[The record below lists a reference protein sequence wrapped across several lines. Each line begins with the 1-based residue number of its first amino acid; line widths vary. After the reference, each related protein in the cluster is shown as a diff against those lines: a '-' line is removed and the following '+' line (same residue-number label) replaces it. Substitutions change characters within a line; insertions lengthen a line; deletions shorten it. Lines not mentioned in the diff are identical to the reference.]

1 VVERLADAI
10 TDPDFFLPA
19 CGIAAIAY
27 GVSAAA
33 LFLRTLSAK
42 TNTTLR
48 NDAKIVAPILTLVA
62 IALALLDVE
71 SPRASQTLLPI
82 LMSGIV
88 FVLPAAGIALIVLP
102 IRTLKNR
109 ATRVAALVA
118 APLPLAVTGLLL
130 LIGYQLAHARFC
142 C

>member
-1 VVERLADAI
+1 MSIVDAV

-33 LFLRTLSAK
+33 LFLVTLSARTK
-42 TNTTLR
+42 TTLR
-48 NDAKIVAPILTLVA
+48 NDAKIVAPILTIVA
-62 IALALLDVE
+62 IALALTDIE
-71 SPRASQTLLPI
+71 SPRASQTLLAI
-82 LMSGIV
+82 LLPAIV
-88 FVLPAAGIALIVLP
+88 FVLPAASIALIALAM
-102 IRTLKNR
+102 RTLKDR
-109 ATRVAALVA
+109 ATRIGALVA
-118 APLPLAVTGLLL
+118 APLPLAVSGVLL

>member
-1 VVERLADAI
+1 MNAI

-27 GVSAAA
+27 GASAVA
-33 LFLRTLSAK
+33 LFLIALSAR

-48 NDAKIVAPILTLVA
+48 NDAKIVAPILTIIA
-62 IALALLDVE
+62 IALALADFE
-71 SPRASQTLLPI
+71 SPRASQTLLAI
-82 LMSGIV
+82 LLPAIV
-88 FVLPAAGIALIVLP
+88 FVLPAASIALVALAT
-102 IRTLKNR
+102 RTLKNR
-109 ATRVAALVA
+109 ATRIAALVA
-118 APLPLAVTGLLL
+118 APLPLAVSGVLL

>member
-1 VVERLADAI
+1 VDGI

-19 CGIAAIAY
+19 CGMAAIAY

-33 LFLRTLSAK
+33 LFLLTLSAK

-48 NDAKIVAPILTLVA
+48 NDAKIVAPILTIVA
-62 IALALLDVE
+62 VALALADVE
-71 SPRASQTLLPI
+71 AARASQTLLAI
-82 LMSGIV
+82 LLPAIV
-88 FVLPAAGIALIVLP
+88 FVLPATSIALIAVAM
-102 IRTLKNR
+102 RTLKNR
-109 ATRVAALVA
+109 VTRITALVA
-118 APLPLAVTGLLL
+118 APLPLAVSGVLL

>member
-1 VVERLADAI
+1 MDAI
-10 TDPDFFLPA
+10 ADPDFLLPA

-33 LFLRTLSAK
+33 LFLIIPSAK

-48 NDAKIVAPILTLVA
+48 NDAKIVAPILTIVA
-62 IALALLDVE
+62 IALALADVE
-71 SPRASQTLLPI
+71 SPRASQTLLAI
-82 LMSGIV
+82 LMPAVV
-88 FVLPAAGIALIVLP
+88 FVLATAGIALIALA

-109 ATRVAALVA
+109 ATRIASLVA
-118 APLPLAVTGLLL
+118 APLPLAVSGVLL

>member
-1 VVERLADAI
+1 VDPI

-33 LFLRTLSAK
+33 LFLIALSARA
-42 TNTTLR
+42 TTTLR
-48 NDAKIVAPILTLVA
+48 DDAKIVAPILTIVA
-62 IALALLDVE
+62 IALALADVE
-71 SPRASQTLLPI
+71 SPRASQALLPI
-82 LMSGIV
+82 LLPAIV
-88 FVLPAAGIALIVLP
+88 FVLPAASIALIALA

-109 ATRVAALVA
+109 AMRIAALVA
-118 APLPLAVTGLLL
+118 APIPLAVSGVLL

>member
-1 VVERLADAI
+1 MDAI

-19 CGIAAIAY
+19 CGVAAIAY

-33 LFLRTLSAK
+33 LFFITLSAK
-42 TNTTLR
+42 TYTTLR
-48 NDAKIVAPILTLVA
+48 NDAKIVAPILTIVA
-62 IALALLDVE
+62 IALALADVE

-82 LMSGIV
+82 LLPAIV
-88 FVLPAAGIALIVLP
+88 FVLPAAGIALIALA

-109 ATRVAALVA
+109 ATRIAALVA
-118 APLPLAVTGLLL
+118 APLPLAVSGLLL
-130 LIGYQLAHARFC
+130 LIGYQLAHGRFC